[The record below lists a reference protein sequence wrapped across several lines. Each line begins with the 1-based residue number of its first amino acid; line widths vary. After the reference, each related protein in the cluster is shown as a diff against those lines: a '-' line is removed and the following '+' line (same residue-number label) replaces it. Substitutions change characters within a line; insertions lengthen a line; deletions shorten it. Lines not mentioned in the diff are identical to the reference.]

1 MARVAGGLRSFSMA
15 KAQTAE
21 TVDYVQRTDTPSIA
35 ERNGHEIDRPAAVDV
50 IDRNLQRAVL
60 HRQLGVHPFLHGAV
74 GLDLA
79 MPLHVRCFHA
89 VLALPSVVV
98 APLPTDRAHDY

>member
-1 MARVAGGLRSFSMA
+1 MA

-21 TVDYVQRTDTPSIA
+21 TVDYVQRIA
-35 ERNGHEIDRPAAVDV
+35 ERNGHETDRPSVVDV
-50 IDRNLQRAVL
+50 IDRNLQRAVH

-79 MPLHVRCFHA
+79 MLLHVRRSHA
-89 VLALPSVVV
+89 VLGLPSVVV
-98 APLPTDRAHDY
+98 APLPTDRAHEY